1 MTNQLQINAVFNNAY
16 CFICCREHA
25 EIILS
30 FSFAIIA
37 IVHDAILSRMGGH
50 FFYMFFFLL
59 LIFWGLSGRD
69 GPENDPQPCGLSK

>member
-25 EIILS
+25 EILLS

-37 IVHDAILSRMGGH
+37 IVHDAILYRMGGH
-50 FFYMFFFLL
+50 FFFTWFFFA
-59 LIFWGLSGRD
+59 IFIFGGISGRD
-69 GPENDPQPCGLSK
+69 GPDIPMRAKS